1 MMRGSPGSIK
11 MSRPTVYVDGSGRSA
26 RLRASG
32 RLVAAVW
39 GRSPTH
45 PASRRSFGVF
55 LGLARVCALVGE
67 KKSLEISLF
76 LYPYGVGGQYPQP
89 QLGSFWA

>member
-1 MMRGSPGSIK
+1 MKPH
-11 MSRPTVYVDGSGRSA
+11 T
-26 RLRASG
+26 
-32 RLVAAVW
+32 
-39 GRSPTH
+39 

-55 LGLARVCALVGE
+55 LGLARVCARVGE